1 MKPPSPRALVPRPAT
16 LARIWQRW
24 RRQAAVLAA
33 LALSGSGL
41 VLAGSALP
49 ASAATTCGAAYSVQS
64 DWGAGFVNSITVT
77 NTGTTAITGWTLT
90 LTYSGNQTLTSGWNG
105 TWTQSGE
112 VVTVVNE
119 SYNGSLAAGANTQ
132 LGAQFS
138 YSGTNSP
145 PTVTCTAQGGGTG
158 SGGSITATPT
168 SLSVSQGSTG
178 SFTLALSQAPTA
190 NVTVS
195 IAASGNSGL
204 TDSPTSLTFTPSNFS
219 TAQTVTVSANASGT
233 GTTTFTASASGYTS
247 ATITATESPLG
258 VTPSLMVTPSSQNIT
273 QGGTGT
279 VGVSLSSAP
288 SSNVTVSV
296 ARTSGNTG
304 LSVTAGSSLTF
315 TPSNFATAQS
325 VTITADSSSSGAATF
340 TVSASGLTSATFTA
354 TEAAACTSNCPTH
367 VADPFSGSKPYLNP
381 DYVSEV
387 QAQVAADGGNAA
399 EAAVEQY
406 QTAIWLD
413 TIAAINGGTTATGTR
428 TGLMQQ
434 LTNAAAEGT
443 ASTPALVEIVIYD
456 LPGRDCAALASNGEI
471 PATSAGLTEYE
482 SQYIDPIASIL
493 NQFASS
499 PIRVVAIIEPD
510 SLPNVVTN
518 QSVANCQTATPYYE
532 QGIEYALNK
541 LHAIPNVYNYMDIAH
556 SAWLGWPSNM
566 SATPAVYNTVVKA
579 TTAGYNSIDGFISD
593 TANYTPVQEPFLTN
607 PTLNVGGQALD
618 SVTFYQFNPTFDEL
632 TYDTDMYNTLVSAG
646 FPSTKKF
653 LIDTSRD
660 GWGGPL
666 RPTALN
672 TSPTTATAYVAANK
686 IDQRPFRGDWCNQN
700 NAGIGAR
707 PTDQPFGAS
716 SPILAYV
723 WVKPPGE
730 SDGDY
735 PTSTHTHGDPHCDPN
750 GTNTDGSGNTYPT
763 GSIPGFDVPAGMWFP
778 AEFQMLVK
786 NAFPA
791 L

>member
-1 MKPPSPRALVPRPAT
+1 MKRPSPRALVPRPAT
-16 LARIWQRW
+16 LARTWRAW
-24 RRQAAVLAA
+24 RRRAAVLTT
-33 LALSGSGL
+33 LALGGAGL
-41 VLAGSALP
+41 AMVGSALP
-49 ASAATTCGAAYSVQS
+49 AAAAPSCSAAYSVQS
-64 DWGAGFVNSITVT
+64 DWGSGFVANLTVT
-77 NTGTTAITGWTLT
+77 NNGTTAITGWTLT
-90 LTYSGNQTLTSGWNG
+90 LTYAGNQTLTNGWSG
-105 TWTQSGE
+105 TWSQSGD
-112 VVTVVNE
+112 VVTVVNA

-132 LGAQFS
+132 LGAQFT
-138 YSGTNSP
+138 YSGTNAA
-145 PTVTCTAQGGGTG
+145 PTVTCTPSGGGP
-158 SGGSITATPT
+158 SQGSITATPA
-168 SLSVSQGSTG
+168 SLSVTQGGTG
-178 SFTLALSQAPTA
+178 TFTLALSQAPTS

-195 IAASGNSGL
+195 LAASGNSGL
-204 TDSPTSLTFTPSNFS
+204 TASPTSLTFTSSNFS
-219 TAQTVTVSANASGT
+219 TPQTVTVSANTTST

-247 ATITATESPLG
+247 ATITATENPANTG
-258 VTPSLMVTPSSQNIT
+258 TPSLMVTPASQTIT
-273 QGGTGT
+273 QGTTGT
-279 VGVSLSSAP
+279 AGVSLSSAP

-315 TPSNFATAQS
+315 TPSNFSTAQS

-340 TVSASGLTSATFTA
+340 TVSASGLTSVTFTA
-354 TEAAACTSNCPTH
+354 TEAAACTSNCAAH
-367 VADPFSGSKPYLNP
+367 VADPFTGAKPYLNP

-387 QAQVAADGGNAA
+387 QAQVSADGGNAA

-406 QTAIWLD
+406 QTAVWLD

-443 ASTPALVEIVIYD
+443 TSTPALVEIVIYD

-493 NQFASS
+493 SQFASS
-499 PIRVVAIIEPD
+499 PIRVVAIMEPD

-566 SATPAVYNTVVKA
+566 SNTPAVYNTVVKA

-593 TANYTPVQEPFLTN
+593 TANYTPVQEPFLPN
-607 PTLNVGGQALD
+607 PTLNVGGQPLD
-618 SVTFYQFNPTFDEL
+618 SVTFYQYNPTFDEL
-632 TYDTDMYNTLVSAG
+632 TYDTDMYNTLVAAG
-646 FPSTKKF
+646 FPSSKKF

-660 GWGGPL
+660 GWGGSG

-672 TSPTTATAYVAANK
+672 SSPTTAAAYVAANK
-686 IDQRPFRGDWCNQN
+686 IDERPFRGDWCNQN

-716 SPILAYV
+716 SPILAFV
-723 WVKPPGE
+723 WIKPPGE

-735 PTSTHTHGDPHCDPN
+735 PTSTHSHGDPHCDPN

-763 GSIPGFDVPAGMWFP
+763 GSIPGYDVPAGMWFP

-786 NAFPA
+786 NAYPA